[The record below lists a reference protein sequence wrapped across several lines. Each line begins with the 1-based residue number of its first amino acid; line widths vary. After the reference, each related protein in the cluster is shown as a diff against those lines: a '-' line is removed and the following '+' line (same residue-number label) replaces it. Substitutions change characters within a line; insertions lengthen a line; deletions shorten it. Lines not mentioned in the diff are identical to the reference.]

1 MREGQGSPWGFCVLA
16 EAVVAPTAPCLP
28 GRPEASGTRQLRP
41 ELWGGAVTQHA
52 GAEVSV
58 HPEHVRS
65 PGCLSSCRNDNPVKW
80 GLCAAGALECGAR
93 LSRASVWALAAPVV
107 KVKGGRPPSQPQGSH
122 AGRGHPRIRWG
133 GWCHSIPTLGAIV
146 GHPGLQKERQGK
158 GTAGPGCWTVDEDL
172 QGANPR
178 FPRRW
183 PPGPHP
189 PAGPLPCLA
198 CRIAAQQKC

>member
-1 MREGQGSPWGFCVLA
+1 MGEGQRSPWGLCVRGCSLT
-16 EAVVAPTAPCLP
+16 PTNPHLH

-41 ELWGGAVTQHA
+41 EQWRGAVTQHA

-58 HPEHVRS
+58 HPEHVCS
-65 PGCLSSCRNDNPVKW
+65 PGCLSSCRNDNPVRW
-80 GLCAAGALECGAR
+80 GLCAAGALECGAK
-93 LSRASVWALAAPVV
+93 LSRASVWAPAATAV

-122 AGRGHPRIRWG
+122 AGSQDPVG
-133 GWCHSIPTLGAIV
+133 GWCHSVPTLGAIV
-146 GHPGLQKERQGK
+146 GHPGLQKERQGE

-183 PPGPHP
+183 PPRPHP
-189 PAGPLPCLA
+189 SVASHPCLA
-198 CRIAAQQKC
+198 WRTAAQQKC